1 MASNTFTRHTI
12 TGSVQHSRKGTQ
24 GRHKSGQPLA
34 TCKIIWNVTEEQ
46 KREFSELAER
56 YGISESKLVDIL
68 VFIGKRNFLNQSPL
82 TQAVGWTLCQQKG
95 F

>member
-12 TGSVQHSRKGTQ
+12 TGPRTYSRKGSQ
-24 GRHKSGQPLA
+24 GRKPGGQPLA

-56 YGISESKLVDIL
+56 YGMSESKLVDIL
-68 VFIGKRNFLNQSPL
+68 VFIGKRNYLNQEI
-82 TQAVGWTLCQQKG
+82 G
-95 F
+95 